1 MDAIIGKYR
10 VHMEETGL
18 VLTHPTGMSFDLTLE
33 ETLGLMEFIKG
44 YQPAIAAAQRDTEP
58 GIKSVIVGKEPNNAS
73 ETES

>member
-33 ETLGLMEFIKG
+33 ETLGLMEFIRG
-44 YQPAIAAAQRDTEP
+44 YQSAIAAAQRNTEP
-58 GIKSVIVGKEPNNAS
+58 SIESVVVKKEPDNAS
-73 ETES
+73 ETE